1 MDLEQRLATA
11 KERDEAR
18 TQEHRRVSLADVA
31 RILQGGPLCVSA
43 AATSTTDLDPAQAIS
58 RPSSATPLAM
68 SVVGFS
74 VPAWLVGSED
84 AVLRAI
90 DATAVRWGAT
100 YRDTRSF
107 PTVELVDATGLERI
121 MGNTANMHPTRPAV
135 RLFANCELIWKI
147 LDVAAG
153 ASRAQLIVDYE
164 NHVGAAAW
172 GAFETFT
179 CLREPWSR
187 AALLR
192 RLGLVRPHLQELAAT
207 VVVTVGQQ
215 RITALAALEQSVAST
230 LAHWDARDGSLESRI
245 NHVLPVIAA
254 ESEPALRERII
265 RALVAVAPTMKR
277 IRHPEKLSE
286 AAIRARVNTLAA
298 DDYERLTACNETSL
312 RSELYDLDR
321 S

>member
-1 MDLEQRLATA
+1 M
-11 KERDEAR
+11 
-18 TQEHRRVSLADVA
+18 
-31 RILQGGPLCVSA
+31 
-43 AATSTTDLDPAQAIS
+43 AI
-58 RPSSATPLAM
+58 
-68 SVVGFS
+68 VGFS

-84 AVLRAI
+84 AVLRAV
-90 DATAVRWGAT
+90 DATATQWGAT
-100 YRDTRSF
+100 YRDTGRF
-107 PTVELVDATGLERI
+107 PVVELVDAVGLERI
-121 MGNTANMHPTRPAV
+121 TSNTADMHPARTAA

-147 LDVAAG
+147 LDVAAN
-153 ASRAQLIVDYE
+153 ASRAQLILDYE

-215 RITALAALEQSVAST
+215 RITALAALEQSLAPT
-230 LAHWDARDGSLESRI
+230 LAHWDARTGSLANRI
-245 NHVLPVIAA
+245 DQALPTIAG
-254 ESEPALRERII
+254 EPEPALRERII
-265 RALVAVAPTMKR
+265 RALLAVAPTMKR
-277 IRHPEKLSE
+277 IRHPEKLGE
-286 AAIRARVNTLAA
+286 AAIRARVNALDA
-298 DDYERLTACNETSL
+298 DDYERLTACNEASL